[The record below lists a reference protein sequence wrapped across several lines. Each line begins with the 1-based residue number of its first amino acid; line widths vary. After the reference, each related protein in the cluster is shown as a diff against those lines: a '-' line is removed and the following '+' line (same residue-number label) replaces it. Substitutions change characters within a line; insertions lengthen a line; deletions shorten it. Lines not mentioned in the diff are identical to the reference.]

1 MNPVKYTFTFLLF
14 AVIFVFSKT
23 TVAQELNVQVR
34 VATPQIQATDP
45 QIFRN
50 LENDLN
56 DFLNNRTWTDLTYEA
71 SERINVTFQLTIQEE
86 LDNNQFTAELAV
98 QSTRPVF
105 KSDCE
110 TTILNHMDRDIKF
123 IYNEGQV
130 LQISPNS
137 YLDNLSALLTFY
149 GYLVIGLDYDSFVPL
164 GGEQYFRMAE
174 NVVNTIP
181 SSEAGNFKGWRAGDG
196 NRNRYWITE
205 NLMNPRV
212 IAMREA
218 IYQYHREGLDVCH
231 KNAEACRAA
240 ILSALQS
247 IEEVHRAY
255 PNSMITQMFTSAK
268 GSEIVDIFAKATREE
283 RNQVY
288 QILAR
293 MDPSNINT
301 YRPLRS

>member
-1 MNPVKYTFTFLLF
+1 MTTINFFSRWLSLAGFLLF
-14 AVIFVFSKT
+14 SNLLSG
-23 TVAQELNVQVR
+23 QELNVQLR

-56 DFLNNRTWTDLTYEA
+56 DFLNNRTWTDLRYEP

-86 LDNNQFTAELAV
+86 LDNNQFTAELAI
-98 QSTRPVF
+98 QATRPVF
-105 KSDCE
+105 NSDYE
-110 TTILNHMDRDIKF
+110 TTILNHMDRDVKF

-130 LQISPNS
+130 IQISPNS

-149 GYLVIGLDYDSFVPL
+149 GYLIIGLDYDTFVPL
-164 GGEQYFRMAE
+164 GGEPYFRLAE
-174 NVVNTIP
+174 SVVNTVP

-212 IAMREA
+212 IAFREA
-218 IYQYHREGLDVCH
+218 IYQYHREGLDMCH
-231 KNAEACRAA
+231 KNAESCRAN
-240 ILSALQS
+240 ILAALQS
-247 IEEVHRAY
+247 VEEVHRAY
-255 PNSMITQMFTSAK
+255 PNSMITQMFTSSK
-268 GSEIVDIFAKATREE
+268 GREIVDIFAKGTREE

-293 MDPSNINT
+293 LDPANINV